1 MVVRTVGLVNGQILA
16 STCRPRTGSVGG
28 RGHGP
33 CSRSSLERSRGLPEA
48 RRWAEGEAQRRSFC
62 CTYPAPP
69 HHAGPT
75 CGSCDPLD
83 PVAVLR
89 RGWLPFMAL
98 TRCGGAAS
106 APPDPGL
113 LLTVWTKGLE
123 VSQAV
128 SACLRLAAR
137 CGLGQVEW
145 GMGDGCG
152 GEDRGRARFLC

>member
-1 MVVRTVGLVNGQILA
+1 MARYLPRLAGQGLAQWG
-16 STCRPRTGSVGG
+16 PGG
-28 RGHGP
+28 MAPVPGAA
-33 CSRSSLERSRGLPEA
+33 SRGVGACLRQEDG
-48 RRWAEGEAQRRSFC
+48 AEGEAQRQSFC

-113 LLTVWTKGLE
+113 LLTMWTKRLE
-123 VSQAV
+123 VSQAA

-152 GEDRGRARFLC
+152 GKDGGRARFLC